1 MPTLFSPKRDYWT
14 WARQRMPVVLELV
27 KLGFTREEI
36 AKAMQASVSTIQ
48 RDLYELRMRR
58 LIPEAPIKWD
68 RETQKRLIRSAITQS
83 AQHNN
88 PLSKIL
94 RAWLQQQE
102 TDMQGQSP
110 LPLPKKR

>member
-1 MPTLFSPKRDYWT
+1 
-14 WARQRMPVVLELV
+14 MPVVLELV